1 MSLASFERDILRRL
15 SEKLGKKVRS
25 KDLMEWST
33 TPVIAQAGETLVEI
47 SDPDLHVYCAV
58 KLADGKA

>member
-1 MSLASFERDILRRL
+1 
-15 SEKLGKKVRS
+15 
-25 KDLMEWST
+25 MEWST